1 MPFHE
6 RTDGRALR
14 NAAGP
19 NLIDL
24 LAADH
29 VKHRRKRLD
38 PDLERLEGRLLIHGV
53 TVVDRK
59 RWALGLYDDPSEVR
73 HRMAHPVERRT
84 RLIGNEISRIAVD
97 RAFLHPVQADRGV
110 GLIDE

>member
-59 RWALGLYDDPSEVR
+59 RWALGDRKS
-73 HRMAHPVERRT
+73 T
-84 RLIGNEISRIAVD
+84 RLNSSHVASSYAVFCLKKKN
-97 RAFLHPVQADRGV
+97 AHQHVVQAQSDAHTSDLEQPGHRV
-110 GLIDE
+110 